1 MSEIRVNRLSNELNT
16 GGPTLSGITTFSGQQ
31 YFVPPSG
38 STAER
43 PSDCPPGSIRFNT
56 DSAHLEYWDGLQWL
70 EFEATSEELGGGT
83 GSNTGTGHRGL
94 YDGGSTTPTIGEV
107 IDYITIST
115 LGNAQDFGNLTY
127 ARQAGSHAC
136 ASSTRACFG
145 GGYGGSGYSGANT
158 IDFVTISST
167 GNAQDFGDLTV
178 ATATP
183 AAASNSTRGIY
194 YGGGFSPSPPYTH
207 NVISYITI
215 ASQGVN
221 AQDFGDATTNSA
233 AFSGC
238 ASSTRGLF
246 SSGNPI
252 GIDFLTISTLGN
264 ASDFGSLTGVN
275 NHHGAGSNSTRAVFA
290 GGYITNAM
298 AFVTIATLG
307 NAQDFGDLTVARR
320 YGGGAASSTRI
331 AFGGGATPSA
341 TNVIDYVEVQTTGN
355 ATDFGDLT
363 VARGLL
369 GACSNGHGGL

>member
-1 MSEIRVNRLSNELNT
+1 MAAN
-16 GGPTLSGITTFSGQQ
+16 
-31 YFVPPSG
+31 
-38 STAER
+38 
-43 PSDCPPGSIRFNT
+43 PGALRFNT
-56 DSAHLEYWDGLQWL
+56 DSLKMELFDGNQWVEL
-70 EFEATSEELGGGT
+70 VATSADSQTGGA
-83 GSNTGTGHRGL
+83 RGI

-115 LGNAQDFGNLTY
+115 TGNAQDFGNLTY
-127 ARQAGSHAC
+127 ARQAGSHSC
-136 ASSTRACFG
+136 ASNTRACFG
-145 GGYGGSGYSGANT
+145 GGYGGTGYSGANT

-178 ATATP
+178 PTTAA

-194 YGGGFSPSPPYTH
+194 YSGSVSPSPPYTH

-221 AQDFGDATTNSA
+221 AQDVGDAITS
-233 AFSGC
+233 SGEYRGC

-246 SSGNPI
+246 GTGNPV
-252 GIDFLTISTLGN
+252 GVDFVTISTLGN
-264 ASDFGSLTGVN
+264 ASDFGSVTGVN
-275 NHHGAGSNSTRAVFA
+275 NHFGSGSNSTRAVFA

-298 AFVTIATLG
+298 AFVTIASLG

-320 YGGGAASSTRI
+320 YGGGAASPTRI
-331 AFGGGATPSA
+331 AFGGGATPSS
-341 TNVIDYVEVQTTGN
+341 TNVIDYVTIQTTGN